1 MNHKRR
7 KIQNGSLRR
16 VTRVDNSWAW
26 EYRYY
31 DPSTGEPKS
40 VCLSKEDY
48 PTEADVRPYV
58 MAFADRLNSNH
69 PLLTFGQPK
78 FRSLIDQFTRD
89 ERLNEIKNRRPGQ
102 ESQNREELSFTT
114 VSSYLSVL
122 KTIRSKWGDQL
133 IAKVKP
139 ALVQKW
145 LRDMQAAPKTKGN
158 IKALMHRLFEKAM
171 LWEMIAL
178 QRNPMEL
185 VEVKGIT
192 KRQKKPIVLSVEQF
206 YMLLDL
212 IPDPYRNMVLVA
224 QCLGLRVEEILALH
238 WEDIDLDCLSI
249 LVVRAVVH
257 GRIQFVKTEYSEDEL
272 PLDPEFAT
280 VLRELKKKTS
290 GTGLLFPSWKTGRA
304 YHASPIQQDYIRPAG
319 WCLVPCPE
327 CSAQPGARCAD
338 PAGKR
343 VPVHEQRRELAKKSK
358 LGNVGWHTF
367 RHTYRSWLDETGA
380 PVGVQQKLMRH
391 ADISTTMN
399 KYGNAQMEAK
409 RKANSKVVK
418 MALRRA

>member
-1 MNHKRR
+1 MNRKRR
-7 KIQNGSLRR
+7 KIQNGNLRR
-16 VTRVDNSWAW
+16 ITRADNSWAW

-31 DPSTGEPKS
+31 DPSTGKPES
-40 VCLSKEDY
+40 VCLRKEEY
-48 PTEADVRPYV
+48 PTEADVRPYIA
-58 MAFADRLNSNH
+58 AFADRLNSSH
-69 PLLTFGQPK
+69 PLLIFGQPR
-78 FRSLIDQFTRD
+78 FRFLIDHFTED
-89 ERLNEIKNRRPGQ
+89 ERLIEIKKRRPGQ
-102 ESQNREELSFTT
+102 ESQNREELSYTT
-114 VSSYLSVL
+114 ASSYLSVL
-122 KTIRSKWGDQL
+122 KTIRAKWGNQL

-139 ALVQKW
+139 ALVQHW
-145 LRDMQAAPKTKGN
+145 LRNMDAAPKTKGN

-171 LWEMIAL
+171 LWEMIPL

-192 KRQKKPIVLSVEQF
+192 KRQKKPAVLSVEQF

-238 WEDIDLDCLSI
+238 WEDIDLKSLSVM
-249 LVVRAVVH
+249 VVRAVVH

-280 VLRELKKKTS
+280 VLHELKKKTS

-327 CSAQPGARCAD
+327 CSAQAGSRCEDLSGSAFRFTNYGEIWPG
-338 PAGKR
+338 
-343 VPVHEQRRELAKKSK
+343 
-358 LGNVGWHTF
+358 N
-367 RHTYRSWLDETGA
+367 RSWELS
-380 PVGVQQKLMRH
+380 VGTRFGIPT
-391 ADISTTMN
+391 DPGSTKPAHRSAYNRSLCGT
-399 KYGNAQMEAK
+399 
-409 RKANSKVVK
+409 RIFPPP
-418 MALRRA
+418 